1 MTDGSPVAEDRLSDD
16 RLRRGSLAMTAG
28 TFASRG
34 TGLVRTMLLVAAIG
48 LIGPVANAF
57 DVANT
62 LPNQLFALLSAGA
75 IQAVLMPQIIAAI
88 AADDA
93 KERLDKLLTLTT
105 VILAAFTVVL
115 VAATPVLIR
124 LFTLAGG
131 WDRAQIAL
139 AIAFGY
145 WCVPQMFFY
154 GLFGVLGDAL
164 SARGQFG
171 AIGWAPVANNV
182 VSIAGFG
189 AFVAIWG
196 KAGDNGPSLD
206 AWTTGQTVLLAG
218 TATLGIVVQ
227 GLLLVVALRRGGFH
241 WRFRL
246 GVHGLGLRTAGKVVG
261 WTLGAV
267 ALEQV
272 GVAYLKNVTSAA
284 GAVMTATGLA
294 AGNAALTNALTI
306 YLLPHSLVVV
316 SIVTALFPRMSAAAT
331 MGNLDRVR
339 ADMSTALRLA
349 GVFSVLSVA
358 VLVVLAAPLLKAL
371 LPSITPHDLDVSAP
385 VLQAMAPGL
394 VAMGATV
401 IAKRMYYA
409 FGDGRGIFVIQVLA
423 TASLLLVMWL
433 GTLWLAAPW
442 WTVAAAAATTVST
455 WISVLA
461 RVRGMRRK
469 LSGIDGRRVLVLHLK
484 AGLAAAI
491 AAGVGWA
498 LLAAMTSGV
507 SAASLRWGHAVLVC
521 AAVGATMVAVYVV
534 VMKVFRVQEL
544 DSALAPLL
552 RRLRGAR

>member
-1 MTDGSPVAEDRLSDD
+1 MTDGGPVAEDRLSDA
-16 RLRRGSLAMTAG
+16 RLRRGSLAMTVG

-34 TGLVRTMLLVAAIG
+34 TGLVRTMLLVAAVG
-48 LIGPVANAF
+48 LVGPVADAF

-62 LPNQLFALLSAGA
+62 LPNMLFALLSAGA

-88 AADDA
+88 AADNA

-105 VILAAFTVVL
+105 VILAALTVVL
-115 VAATPVLIR
+115 AVGTPVLIR

-131 WDRAQIAL
+131 WEPAQIAL

-171 AIGWAPVANNV
+171 AIGWAPVANNI

-196 KAGDNGPSLD
+196 KAGSSGPNLH

-241 WRFRL
+241 WRLRL
-246 GVHGLGLRTAGKVVG
+246 GLHGLGLRTAGKVVG

-284 GAVMTATGLA
+284 GAVVTAAGPA
-294 AGNAALTNALTI
+294 AGNAAFTNALTI

-316 SIVTALFPRMSAAAT
+316 SIVTALFPRMSAAAS
-331 MGNLDRVR
+331 MGNLAGVR
-339 ADMSTALRLA
+339 ADMSTALRLT

-358 VLVVLAAPLLKAL
+358 VLVVLAAPLMKAL
-371 LPSITPHDLDVSAP
+371 LPTASQHMVDVSAP

-401 IAKRMYYA
+401 VAKRMYYA
-409 FGDGRGIFVIQVLA
+409 FGDGRGIFVIQILA
-423 TASLLLVMWL
+423 TASLVLVMWL
-433 GTLWLAAPW
+433 GTLWFESRW
-442 WTVAAAAATTVST
+442 WTVAAAAATTIST

-469 LSGIDGRRVLVLHLK
+469 LAGIDGRRVLTLHLK
-484 AGLAAAI
+484 AGVSAAI

-498 LLAAMTSGV
+498 LLAAMTSGTG
-507 SAASLRWGHAVLVC
+507 AGALRWGAAVLVC

-534 VMKVFRVQEL
+534 VMKVLHVQEL
-544 DSALAPLL
+544 EAALAPLL
-552 RRLRGAR
+552 RRVRGAR

>member
-1 MTDGSPVAEDRLSDD
+1 MTDAGTEDRLSDE
-16 RLRRGSLAMTAG
+16 RLRRGSIAMTVG

-34 TGLVRTMLLVAAIG
+34 TGLARSMLLVAAIG
-48 LIGPVANAF
+48 LVGPVADAF

-62 LPNQLFALLSAGA
+62 LPNMLFALLSTGA

-88 AADDA
+88 ATRDS

-105 VILAAFTVVL
+105 VVLAALTVVL
-115 VAATPVLIR
+115 VAATPVLVR

-131 WDRAQIAL
+131 WRPEQVAV

-145 WCVPQMFFY
+145 WCIPQMFFY

-164 SARGQFG
+164 SARGQFA
-171 AIGWAPVANNV
+171 AIGWAPVANNI

-196 KAGDNGPSLD
+196 VAPKNGPSLVG
-206 AWTTGQTVLLAG
+206 WTTGQTVLLAG
-218 TATLGIVVQ
+218 TATLGIVIQ
-227 GLLLVVALRRGGFH
+227 ALLLVVALRRGGFH
-241 WRFRL
+241 WSLRL
-246 GVHGLGLRTAGKVVG
+246 GLHGLGLRTAGKVVG

-272 GVAYLKNVTSAA
+272 GVAYLKNFTSAA
-284 GAVMTATGLA
+284 GAAMTAGGLA
-294 AGNAALTNALTI
+294 AGNAAFTNALTI

-316 SIVTALFPRMSAAAT
+316 SIVTALFPRMSAAAST
-331 MGNLDRVR
+331 GNLAGVR
-339 ADMSTALRLA
+339 ADMSTALRMA

-358 VLVVLAAPLLKAL
+358 VLVVLAAPLMKAL
-371 LPSITPHDLDVSAP
+371 LPTITQHEVDVSAP

-423 TASLLLVMWL
+423 TVSLVLVMWL
-433 GTLWLAAPW
+433 GTRWLNVAW
-442 WTVAAAAATTVST
+442 WAVAAAAATTIST

-469 LSGIDGRRVLVLHLK
+469 LSGIDGHRVLAVHLK
-484 AGLAAAI
+484 AGLAAAV

-498 LLAAMTSGV
+498 LLTAMTRATGP
-507 SAASLRWGHAVLVC
+507 AGLRWGAAVLVC
-521 AAVGATMVAVYVV
+521 AAVGTTMVAVYVV
-534 VMKVFRVQEL
+534 LMRVLRVREL
-544 DSALAPLL
+544 DAALGPVLQ
-552 RRLRGAR
+552 RLRGVGR